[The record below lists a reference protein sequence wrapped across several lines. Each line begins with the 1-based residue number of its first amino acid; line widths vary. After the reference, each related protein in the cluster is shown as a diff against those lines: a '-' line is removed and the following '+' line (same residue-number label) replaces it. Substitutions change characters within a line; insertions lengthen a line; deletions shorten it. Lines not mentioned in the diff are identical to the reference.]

1 MHVWLRESRGQALR
15 HWHLGYHGEWF
26 IDIYQ
31 EWIDQR
37 QQDDRWSI
45 KCQIKAGNQLESW
58 FFSGWVWQEK
68 NELPYCASQKQ
79 NPTTLLKKNKK
90 QLSSLKENSLKRF
103 TIQAHSSVSISWP
116 PTAKEHPTND
126 KTTLPK
132 LQTIFFFKKKNKN
145 AKPLGMCKYINSA
158 TKQKEGLIWKCG
170 LSSNSL
176 NVSFYFLLQ
185 FSPLMIKGWTSPPGS
200 SAETVPVLFQAYTT
214 HTHSHPAGIATRNT
228 AK

>member
-15 HWHLGYHGEWF
+15 HWHSGYHGEWF

-58 FFSGWVWQEK
+58 FFSGWVWQKK

-103 TIQAHSSVSISWP
+103 TLQAHSSVSSSWP
-116 PTAKEHPTND
+116 PEEKEHPTND
-126 KTTLPK
+126 KNKTLPK
-132 LQTIFFFKKKNKN
+132 LQTIFFFLKKKIKN
-145 AKPLGMCKYINSA
+145 CKTTWHAQIHKLGYK
-158 TKQKEGLIWKCG
+158 TKEGFDLKMRI
-170 LSSNSL
+170 
-176 NVSFYFLLQ
+176 VF
-185 FSPLMIKGWTSPPGS
+185 
-200 SAETVPVLFQAYTT
+200 
-214 HTHSHPAGIATRNT
+214 
-228 AK
+228 